1 MLLMSMDS
9 LYVAKYRDG
18 VLIKKIY
25 IEMAHKAE
33 IYIVAYCDP
42 SS

>member
-1 MLLMSMDS
+1 MLLMSMDL

-18 VLIKKIY
+18 VLIKKN